1 MFPTLAILT
10 AALLATI
17 FFSIFVDRRQRRWAG
32 RTLFAIYGSPEA
44 LRQKA
49 AQKAAR
55 NASPPAANRYEVVA
69 LRVSAPRPVDR
80 VAGGSAEHSE
90 LVDVR

>member
-1 MFPTLAILT
+1 MFPAAILT
-10 AALLATI
+10 AALLAAI
-17 FFSIFVDRRQRRWAG
+17 FFSIFIDRRQRRWAG

-44 LRQKA
+44 LRQEVRR
-49 AQKAAR
+49 AAR
-55 NASPPAANRYEVVA
+55 IASPPAANRYEVVA
-69 LRVSAPRPVDR
+69 LRVSAPPPVDR